1 MTRKRD
7 LSKRR
12 KYRYLFGPV
21 PSRRF
26 GRSLGVD
33 LTPFKTC
40 SLDCIFCQLGRTT
53 HKTVVRQEYVP
64 TAEVIAELEKW
75 LETDG
80 KADYITLS
88 GSGEPTL
95 HSCFGE
101 VIEFIKVKSTIPT
114 ALLTNG
120 TMLQSQEVRQAAS
133 QANTVK
139 VSLSAWDQDSYER
152 VNRPHQQLQFDQLVE
167 SQRVFAAQFSGKLWL
182 EIFLIEGVNSMPEDV
197 RKIAALVRTIN
208 VERVQFN
215 TAIRPSAEQF
225 VKPLSHEDM
234 RVLVHL
240 FQPPA
245 EIIPEFSAATVKKM
259 PVTQE
264 MVFSMLQRR
273 PCTAEQIADAF
284 NMHPNEVAK
293 YLGRLLRTE
302 RIRTVR
308 KNGVVYYLA
317 AGREVIMGD

>member
-1 MTRKRD
+1 
-7 LSKRR
+7 
-12 KYRYLFGPV
+12 
-21 PSRRF
+21 
-26 GRSLGVD
+26 VD

>member
-1 MTRKRD
+1 M
-7 LSKRR
+7 
-12 KYRYLFGPV
+12 
-21 PSRRF
+21 
-26 GRSLGVD
+26 D